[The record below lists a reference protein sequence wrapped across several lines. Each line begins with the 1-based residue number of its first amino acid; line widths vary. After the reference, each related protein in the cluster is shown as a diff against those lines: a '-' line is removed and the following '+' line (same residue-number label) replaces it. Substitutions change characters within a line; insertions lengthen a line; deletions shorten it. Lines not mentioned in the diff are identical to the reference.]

1 VKSSPTIVERSPGQ
15 DQGQGQGQGQD
26 QPGELP
32 LRTLDRFRE
41 KLLQQQDLL
50 ERTMLTAV
58 KEGRESSA
66 DDLQDAA
73 DHAVQSYQKELLFLQ
88 GTTGHL
94 QLTQVRSAL
103 DRLEDGTFGE
113 CLQCGNRIREK
124 RLEAVPWTPYCIA
137 CQEKIETGQIEGPVR
152 AA

>member
-1 VKSSPTIVERSPGQ
+1 MTYSPKIVERSP
-15 DQGQGQGQGQD
+15 DA
-26 QPGELP
+26 LK
-32 LRTLDRFRE
+32 E
-41 KLLQQQDLL
+41 KLLQQQALL

-58 KEGRESSA
+58 KEGRESST

-88 GTTGHL
+88 GTKGHV

-113 CLQCGNRIREK
+113 CLHCGNTIGEK
-124 RLEAVPWTPYCIA
+124 RLEALPWTPYCIV
-137 CQEKIETGQIEGPVR
+137 CQEKIENGQIDDPAR

>member
-1 VKSSPTIVERSPGQ
+1 MTQSPKTTERSP
-15 DQGQGQGQGQD
+15 
-26 QPGELP
+26 LIK
-32 LRTLDRFRE
+32 E
-41 KLLQQQDLL
+41 KLLLQQALL

-58 KEGRESSA
+58 KEGRESST

-88 GTTGHL
+88 GTHGHV

-103 DRLEDGTFGE
+103 DRLEDGSFGE
-113 CLQCGNRIREK
+113 CMHCGNTIGEK
-124 RLEAVPWTPYCIA
+124 RLEALPWTPYCIA
-137 CQEKIETGQIEGPVR
+137 CQEKVENGEIADPVR

>member
-1 VKSSPTIVERSPGQ
+1 MTDSSKTAERSP
-15 DQGQGQGQGQD
+15 
-26 QPGELP
+26 EL
-32 LRTLDRFRE
+32 FKE
-41 KLLQQQDLL
+41 KLMQQQALL

-58 KEGRESSA
+58 KEGRESSS

-88 GTTGHL
+88 GTNGHV

-103 DRLEDGTFGE
+103 QRLEDGTFGE
-113 CLQCGNRIREK
+113 CLHCGNRIGEK
-124 RLEAVPWTPYCIA
+124 RLEALPWTPYCIA
-137 CQEKIETGQIEGPVR
+137 CQEKIETGETAGPVR

>member
-1 VKSSPTIVERSPGQ
+1 MKNAPEVVERDLSQ
-15 DQGQGQGQGQD
+15 
-26 QPGELP
+26 L
-32 LRTLDRFRE
+32 RE
-41 KLLQQQDLL
+41 KLLQQQVLL
-50 ERTMLTAV
+50 ERTMVTAV

-88 GTTGHL
+88 GTQGHS

-103 DRLEDGTFGE
+103 QRIDDGSFGE
-113 CLQCGNRIREK
+113 CLHCGKMIGTK
-124 RLEAVPWTPYCIA
+124 RLEALPWTPNCID
-137 CQEKIETGQIEGPVR
+137 CQEKIENGEIADPVR

>member
-1 VKSSPTIVERSPGQ
+1 MTHSPIAVEHSV
-15 DQGQGQGQGQD
+15 
-26 QPGELP
+26 LK
-32 LRTLDRFRE
+32 E
-41 KLLQQQDLL
+41 KLLQQQTLL

-58 KEGRESSA
+58 KEGRESST

-88 GTTGHL
+88 GTNGHV

-113 CLQCGNRIREK
+113 CLHCGNMIGEK
-124 RLEAVPWTPYCIA
+124 RLEALPWTPYCIG
-137 CQEKIETGQIEGPVR
+137 CQEKIENGQIEDPAR

>member
-1 VKSSPTIVERSPGQ
+1 MNHATPEPPPEQ
-15 DQGQGQGQGQD
+15 H
-26 QPGELP
+26 
-32 LRTLDRFRE
+32 FRE
-41 KLLQQQDLL
+41 KLLQQQALL

-58 KEGRESSA
+58 KEGRESST

-88 GTTGHL
+88 GTNGHV

-103 DRLEDGTFGE
+103 DRLDDGTFGE
-113 CLQCGNRIREK
+113 CMHCGNRIGAK
-124 RLEAVPWTPYCIA
+124 RLEALPWTPYCID
-137 CQEKIETGQIEGPVR
+137 CQEKIEKGEIADPVR

>member
-1 VKSSPTIVERSPGQ
+1 MKSLPTIVERSPN
-15 DQGQGQGQGQD
+15 QD

-32 LRTLDRFRE
+32 LHALDTFRE
-41 KLLQQQDLL
+41 KLLQQQELL

-58 KEGRESSA
+58 KEGRENST

-88 GTTGHL
+88 GTNGHV

-113 CLQCGNRIREK
+113 CIQCGNRIREK
-124 RLEAVPWTPYCIA
+124 RLEALPWTPYCIA
-137 CQEKIETGQIEGPVR
+137 CQEKIETGQAGGPER